1 MQAAIFPGR
10 IHHTLIL
17 PQVRARVAI
26 WRSGGYINCMKN
38 PDTLGKYRI
47 IGELGR
53 GAMGVVYEAFD
64 TLIERN
70 VAIKTILKSSIDPH
84 ESEDAFARFR
94 REAKAAGRLSHEK
107 IIGVYEYE
115 EDDDMAYIV
124 MELVRGKALSDYF
137 DQGALLPIADGLRIV
152 MQLLDALSYLHSHGI
167 VHRDIKPANILLTE
181 DHQVKLADF
190 GIAKIDSSEHTHAGV
205 VLGTPTYMAPEQF
218 TGIDVD
224 TRADLYS
231 AGVILYIVLTGERP
245 FVGSVISIMHQ
256 AMNSDAPL
264 PSELNPDVTE
274 VLDEVVRK
282 AMAKRA
288 DDRFQNADE
297 FLDAL
302 KNAAR
307 SLPESNRAKVRMHQ
321 ADERHTRD
329 LTLELP
335 AHANATGSWREE
347 DIAAWQTI
355 SHSHNPAD
363 FTRYLAEFPDGGYA
377 EQAKSRIRSL
387 EKAEATQRMNPL
399 ISDDKAFN
407 RIKHGREE
415 RALWVSR
422 LAEIRMEV
430 MEAQK
435 QEEEK
440 RAEGLFQQMAHV
452 KALSDAKAER
462 DSLFAKRVSD
472 REKVREF
479 ELRLKMEQKQRL
491 EEAAKQKG
499 QLLTALESREARAEA
514 EAIAKSKR
522 EAAEL
527 AAKNEALAAAKDR
540 AEIAERMKKE
550 IEERAA
556 MEQKQV
562 SRKMLLIGAFLFV
575 LMIRLLYGI
584 FSPAR

>member
-1 MQAAIFPGR
+1 
-10 IHHTLIL
+10 
-17 PQVRARVAI
+17 
-26 WRSGGYINCMKN
+26 MKN

-53 GAMGVVYEAFD
+53 GAMGVVYEAID

-84 ESEDAFARFR
+84 ESEDVFSRFR

-124 MELVRGKALSDYF
+124 MELVRGRALSDLF
-137 DQGALLPIADGLRIV
+137 DQGALLPIAEGLRIV
-152 MQLLDALSYLHSHGI
+152 MQLLDALSYLHAHGI

-256 AMNSDAPL
+256 AMQREATL

-274 VLDEVVRK
+274 ELNEVVRK

-288 DDRFQNADE
+288 DDRFQSAGE
-297 FLDAL
+297 FLAAL
-302 KNAAR
+302 KIAAR
-307 SLPESNRAKVRMHQ
+307 TLPESNQARVRMHRT
-321 ADERHTRD
+321 DERHTRD

-335 AHANATGSWREE
+335 AHATGSWREE

-363 FTRYLAEFPDGGYA
+363 FTRYLVEFPDGGYA
-377 EQAKSRIRSL
+377 EQAKSRIWSL
-387 EKAEATQRMNPL
+387 EKAEVTQRMNPVKP
-399 ISDDKAFN
+399 DDIAFD
-407 RIKHGREE
+407 RTKHEREE
-415 RALWVSR
+415 RALWVRR

-430 MEAQK
+430 MEVQIK
-435 QEEEK
+435 EEEK
-440 RAEGLFQQMAHV
+440 RAEELFQQMNRA
-452 KALSDAKAER
+452 KALTDAKAVREN
-462 DSLFAKRVSD
+462 LFAKRVAD
-472 REKVREF
+472 REEAREF
-479 ELRLKMEQKQRL
+479 ERRLKMEQKQRL
-491 EEAAKQKG
+491 EEIAKQRG
-499 QLLTALESREARAEA
+499 QLRSVMESREARAEA

-527 AAKNEALAAAKDR
+527 AANNEALDAAKDR

-550 IEERAA
+550 VEEKAA
-556 MEQKQV
+556 LEQKQF
-562 SRKMLLIGAFLFV
+562 SRKMLLVGLFLFV
-575 LMIRLLYGI
+575 LMIGILYGI

>member
-1 MQAAIFPGR
+1 MP
-10 IHHTLIL
+10 IL
-17 PQVRARVAI
+17 PQVWARVAI
-26 WRSGGYINCMKN
+26 WRSRGYITRMKN

-53 GAMGVVYEAFD
+53 GAMGVVYEAID

-84 ESEDAFARFR
+84 ESEDVFSRFR

-124 MELVRGKALSDYF
+124 MELVRGRALSDLF
-137 DQGALLPIADGLRIV
+137 DQGALLPIAEGLRIV
-152 MQLLDALSYLHSHGI
+152 MQLLDALSYLHAHGI

-256 AMNSDAPL
+256 AMQREATL

-274 VLDEVVRK
+274 ELNEVVRK

-288 DDRFQNADE
+288 DDRFQSAGE
-297 FLDAL
+297 FLAAL
-302 KNAAR
+302 KIAAR
-307 SLPESNRAKVRMHQ
+307 TLPESNQARVRMHRT
-321 ADERHTRD
+321 DERHTRD

-335 AHANATGSWREE
+335 AHATGSWREE

-363 FTRYLAEFPDGGYA
+363 FTRYLVEFPDGGYA
-377 EQAKSRIRSL
+377 EQAKSRIWSL
-387 EKAEATQRMNPL
+387 EKAEVTQRMNPVKP
-399 ISDDKAFN
+399 DDIAFD
-407 RIKHGREE
+407 RTKHEREE
-415 RALWVSR
+415 RALWVRR

-430 MEAQK
+430 MEVQIK
-435 QEEEK
+435 EEEK
-440 RAEGLFQQMAHV
+440 RAEELFQQMNRA
-452 KALSDAKAER
+452 KALTDAKAVREN
-462 DSLFAKRVSD
+462 LFAKRVAD
-472 REKVREF
+472 REEAREF
-479 ELRLKMEQKQRL
+479 ERRLKMEQKQRL
-491 EEAAKQKG
+491 EEIAKQRG
-499 QLLTALESREARAEA
+499 QLRSVMESREARAEA

-527 AAKNEALAAAKDR
+527 AANNEALDAAKDR

-550 IEERAA
+550 VEEKAA
-556 MEQKQV
+556 LEQKQF
-562 SRKMLLIGAFLFV
+562 SRKMLLVGLFLFV
-575 LMIRLLYGI
+575 LMIGILYGI